1 MLNRLKTFI
10 NKVIE
15 YMNKPEMLT
24 LPSSLAY
31 YFIIAIVPIISIL
44 LIIAYN
50 LSLSTNYITTFFEQ
64 NFSSEVA
71 GYLTPMVTNQGL
83 NLGFIIY
90 VVVAFF
96 IVSNGADAII
106 IASNMIFNIK
116 NQSYIKRRMKAFLLT
131 FVLFLILT
139 FMLIVPVFG
148 SQIIDIIKGIGFNN
162 TLLKTIELLYKVLN
176 LPLTLFLIYIS
187 IKWIYVIAPDE
198 HIKAS
203 YVTKGAIFTTLG
215 WFLTTI
221 IYSYYVKN
229 IATYN
234 IYYAGFSSIIM
245 LMVWFYFLAFIF
257 VIGLSMN
264 YQIAEEQIEKTNAIR
279 LKEIEEKVKASK
291 SGL

>member
-1 MLNRLKTFI
+1 MLNRLKTFT

-44 LIIAYN
+44 LIIASN